1 MARMKRNANGSG
13 CIRLR
18 ADGRWEGIYS
28 IPDADGCGKYIRKSV
43 YGKTQ
48 EDVRK
53 KLTQIISEI
62 DEGTY
67 SDASKYTVSEWLET
81 WLDTYVK
88 PAVKDFTLDSY
99 SNICRNHIIPSLG
112 KLKLKELKTTQI
124 QKFYNLLLD
133 RGTLSVKT
141 IKNIHGV
148 LHKALTQ
155 AYLVGEIKQN
165 PADRCQ
171 LPKTYR
177 PKIEP
182 LENEDITRFLEAIKG
197 HKYEIVYFLTLF
209 AGLRQG
215 EVLGLTWDCVDFENN
230 IILIDKQLKRSS
242 HHKGAHY
249 HLDRTKNGRERY
261 IGVAPAVIDMLRRQM
276 IWQQECAKKAG
287 SAWNNEWNLVF
298 TNELGNHLCHSTVY
312 NNYKR
317 IVKDLG
323 IENKRFHDLR
333 HTYAVASLESGDDI
347 KTVQD
352 NLGHATSSFT
362 LDVYG
367 HVSKQ
372 MKQRSAANMQNFINK
387 VS

>member
-1 MARMKRNANGSG
+1 
-13 CIRLR
+13 
-18 ADGRWEGIYS
+18 
-28 IPDADGCGKYIRKSV
+28 
-43 YGKTQ
+43 
-48 EDVRK
+48 
-53 KLTQIISEI
+53 
-62 DEGTY
+62 
-67 SDASKYTVSEWLET
+67 
-81 WLDTYVK
+81 
-88 PAVKDFTLDSY
+88 
-99 SNICRNHIIPSLG
+99 
-112 KLKLKELKTTQI
+112 
-124 QKFYNLLLD
+124 
-133 RGTLSVKT
+133 
-141 IKNIHGV
+141 
-148 LHKALTQ
+148 
-155 AYLVGEIKQN
+155 
-165 PADRCQ
+165 
-171 LPKTYR
+171 
-177 PKIEP
+177 
-182 LENEDITRFLEAIKG
+182 
-197 HKYEIVYFLTLF
+197 
-209 AGLRQG
+209 
-215 EVLGLTWDCVDFENN
+215 
-230 IILIDKQLKRSS
+230 
-242 HHKGAHY
+242 
-249 HLDRTKNGRERY
+249 
-261 IGVAPAVIDMLRRQM
+261 M

>member
-1 MARMKRNANGSG
+1 MARMKRTANGSG

-18 ADGRWEGIYS
+18 KDGRWEGIYS

-99 SNICRNHIIPSLG
+99 TNICRNHIIPSLG

-352 NLGHATSSFT
+352 NLGHATASFT

>member
-1 MARMKRNANGSG
+1 MARMKRTANGSG

-18 ADGRWEGIYS
+18 KDGRWEGIYS

-48 EDVRK
+48 EEVRK

>member
-1 MARMKRNANGSG
+1 MARMKRTANGSG

-18 ADGRWEGIYS
+18 KDGRWEGIYS

-99 SNICRNHIIPSLG
+99 TNICRNHIIPSLG

-352 NLGHATSSFT
+352 NLGHATASFT

-367 HVSKQ
+367 HVSRQ

>member
-1 MARMKRNANGSG
+1 MARMKRTANGSG

-18 ADGRWEGIYS
+18 KDGRWEGIYS

-99 SNICRNHIIPSLG
+99 TNICRNHIIPSLG

-323 IENKRFHDLR
+323 IESKRFHDLR

>member
-1 MARMKRNANGSG
+1 MARMKRTANGSG

-18 ADGRWEGIYS
+18 KDGRWEGIYS

-99 SNICRNHIIPSLG
+99 TNICRNHIIPSLG

-276 IWQQECAKKAG
+276 IWQQECAKKAS

-352 NLGHATSSFT
+352 NLGHATASFT

>member
-1 MARMKRNANGSG
+1 MARMKRTANGSG

-18 ADGRWEGIYS
+18 KDGRWEGIYS
-28 IPDADGCGKYIRKSV
+28 IPAADGAGKYVRKSV

-48 EDVRK
+48 EEVRK
-53 KLTQIISEI
+53 KLTQIIGDI
-62 DEGTY
+62 DEGIY
-67 SDASKYTVSEWLET
+67 SNASTYTVSEWLET
-81 WLDTYVK
+81 WLDMYVK

-112 KLKLKELKTTQI
+112 RIKLKDLKTTQI

-323 IENKRFHDLR
+323 IEKKRFHDLR

>member
-1 MARMKRNANGSG
+1 MARMKRTANGSG

-18 ADGRWEGIYS
+18 KDGRWEGIYS
-28 IPDADGCGKYIRKSV
+28 IPATDGAGKYVRKSV

-48 EDVRK
+48 EEVRK
-53 KLTQIISEI
+53 KLTQIIGDI
-62 DEGTY
+62 DEGIY
-67 SDASKYTVSEWLET
+67 SNASTYTVSEWLET
-81 WLDTYVK
+81 WLDMYVK

-112 KLKLKELKTTQI
+112 RIKLKDLKTTQI

-323 IENKRFHDLR
+323 IEKKRFHDLR

>member
-1 MARMKRNANGSG
+1 MARMKRTANGSG

-18 ADGRWEGIYS
+18 KDGRWEGIYS
-28 IPDADGCGKYIRKSV
+28 IPATDGAGKYVRKSV

-148 LHKALTQ
+148 LHKALAQ

-276 IWQQECAKKAG
+276 IWQQECTKKAG

>member
-1 MARMKRNANGSG
+1 MTKKSKNPNGSG
-13 CIRLR
+13 SIRR
-18 ADGRWEGIYS
+18 RPSGSWEGRFTNGFDKDGKQIQKSIYG
-28 IPDADGCGKYIRKSV
+28 A
-43 YGKTQ
+43 TQ
-48 EDVRK
+48 KEVRQ